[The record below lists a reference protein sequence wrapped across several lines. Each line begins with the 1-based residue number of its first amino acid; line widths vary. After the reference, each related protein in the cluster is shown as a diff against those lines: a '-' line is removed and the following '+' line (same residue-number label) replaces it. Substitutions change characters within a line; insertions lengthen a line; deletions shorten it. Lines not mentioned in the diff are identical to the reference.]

1 VDKARWQRLAWM
13 LATRGGTASLF
24 AVALLL
30 QLALAPSFGFALDLE
45 TFRQWTHRLDAV
57 GLHDF
62 YDAGPFVDYLPG
74 YLYVAAMLQG

>member
-1 VDKARWQRLAWM
+1 MAAPRLDARHPRRHRVAV
-13 LATRGGTASLF
+13 RRRTAPP
-24 AVALLL
+24 
-30 QLALAPSFGFALDLE
+30 LALAPSFGFALDLE